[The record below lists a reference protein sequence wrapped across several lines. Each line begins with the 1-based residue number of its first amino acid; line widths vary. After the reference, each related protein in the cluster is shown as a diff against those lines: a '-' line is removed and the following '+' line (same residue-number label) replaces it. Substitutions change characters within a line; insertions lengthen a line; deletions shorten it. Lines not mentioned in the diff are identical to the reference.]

1 MGTGNALFFILL
13 AIKASVSAPVFFL
26 SSLQTTSLSLI
37 TNLPK
42 MQFSTIAIFAAAA
55 ASVSAAANGTNTTRT
70 RTSVKT
76 SSQLVTITSC
86 SGGCPTTLP
95 ANITTY
101 VAGANKQVAAG
112 AVALAAGAL
121 LAL

>member
-1 MGTGNALFFILL
+1 
-13 AIKASVSAPVFFL
+13 
-26 SSLQTTSLSLI
+26 
-37 TNLPK
+37 
-42 MQFSTIAIFAAAA
+42 MQFSTIAIFATAA
-55 ASVSAAANGTNTTRT
+55 ASVAAAGNRTNRTST
-70 RTSVKT
+70 RTSVRT
-76 SSQLVTITSC
+76 TSQLVTITSC
-86 SGGCPTTLP
+86 SGGCKPTTLP